1 MNGLGLPSAKRV
13 SLLVMWAFIEHAQMF
28 FCLPRV
34 GPPVLV
40 AVFGPGGRGG
50 KPEGEGAVGAGGARE
65 GGGGPTPPR
74 PGVPGGVGAPPL
86 GGAEDPMSAHH
97 PILVVG
103 VARAGVV

>member
-40 AVFGPGGRGG
+40 AVFGRGGRGG
-50 KPEGEGAVGAGGARE
+50 NREGQGPVGGGGAPDAGAGG
-65 GGGGPTPPR
+65 PPPPPAAPGDLR
-74 PGVPGGVGAPPL
+74 PPPL
-86 GGAEDPMSAHH
+86 RGRQTPKECH
-97 PILVVG
+97 PPP
-103 VARAGVV
+103 

>member
-40 AVFGPGGRGG
+40 AVVGRGGRGG
-50 KPEGEGAVGAGGARE
+50 TPEGKGALGGGGETGA
-65 GGGGPTPPR
+65 GGGGPPLPAGGPGDVPPPHIWGAPNPQGTPP
-74 PGVPGGVGAPPL
+74 PQPFWGA
-86 GGAEDPMSAHH
+86 AAT
-97 PILVVG
+97 
-103 VARAGVV
+103 

>member
-40 AVFGPGGRGG
+40 AVLGRGGPGGDR
-50 KPEGEGAVGAGGARE
+50 EGEGAVG
-65 GGGGPTPPR
+65 GGGGR
-74 PGVPGGVGAPPL
+74 GGGVGVHPPPAGGPGGRGPPPP
-86 GGAEDPMSAHH
+86 GGAHAPQGCPPPPSFCAGR
-97 PILVVG
+97 G
-103 VARAGVV
+103 VR